1 MIKLFAFMR
10 RQAMTG
16 DSSAGAWRDV
26 LYLLQNPR
34 GRAKPVKHLT
44 GHSFRVQSLARI
56 RSLMKRIL
64 VLFAFTALTAA
75 PVALAQ
81 QGGNPWAN
89 QFSPGQAREAVREG
103 KTVPLSKVF
112 NQLKR
117 EYGGYQLGAE
127 LYSRDDGTTFYEI
140 DWMTEDGRKA
150 KFTVDAQSG
159 SVINRRGG

>member
-1 MIKLFAFMR
+1 MAAKTPGGPEGLQAERARAAAFTYYS
-10 RQAMTG
+10 APETYTG
-16 DSSAGAWRDV
+16 A
-26 LYLLQNPR
+26 
-34 GRAKPVKHLT
+34 
-44 GHSFRVQSLARI
+44 
-56 RSLMKRIL
+56 MKRIL
-64 VLFAFTALTAA
+64 AILALSALTAA
-75 PVALAQ
+75 PAALAQ

-103 KTVPLSKVF
+103 KTVPLNRIF
-112 NQLKR
+112 QQLKR

-150 KFTVDAQSG
+150 HFTVDAQSG

>member
-1 MIKLFAFMR
+1 ME
-10 RQAMTG
+10 
-16 DSSAGAWRDV
+16 
-26 LYLLQNPR
+26 
-34 GRAKPVKHLT
+34 KHLT
-44 GHSFRVQSLARI
+44 VHSLRVQSWRAI
-56 RSLMKRIL
+56 RGLMKRIL
-64 VLFAFTALTAA
+64 VTLALSALTAA
-75 PVALAQ
+75 PGALAQ

-103 KTVPLSKVF
+103 KTVPLSRIF
-112 NQLKR
+112 QQLKR

-150 KFTVDAQSG
+150 HFTVDAQSG

>member
-1 MIKLFAFMR
+1 ME
-10 RQAMTG
+10 
-16 DSSAGAWRDV
+16 
-26 LYLLQNPR
+26 
-34 GRAKPVKHLT
+34 KHLT
-44 GHSFRVQSLARI
+44 VHSLRVQSWRAI
-56 RSLMKRIL
+56 RGLMKRIL
-64 VLFAFTALTAA
+64 VTLALSALTVA
-75 PVALAQ
+75 PGALAQ

-103 KTVPLSKVF
+103 KTVPLSRIF
-112 NQLKR
+112 QQLKR

-150 KFTVDAQSG
+150 HFTVDAQSG

>member
-1 MIKLFAFMR
+1 
-10 RQAMTG
+10 MTG
-16 DSSAGAWRDV
+16 NWNALARRNV
-26 LYLLQNPR
+26 LCLLQDGLGN
-34 GRAKPVKHLT
+34 AKPVYPPT
-44 GHSFRVQSLARI
+44 GHSLRVQSLARI
-56 RSLMKRIL
+56 RSHMKRIL
-64 VLFAFTALTAA
+64 VLLAFTALTAA
-75 PVALAQ
+75 PAALAQ

-112 NQLKR
+112 QQLKR

-150 KFTVDAQSG
+150 QFTVDAQSG

>member
-1 MIKLFAFMR
+1 
-10 RQAMTG
+10 MTG
-16 DSSAGAWRDV
+16 HHCALAAPDA
-26 LYLLQNPR
+26 LYLLQDR
-34 GRAKPVKHLT
+34 GDRGKAIGHLT
-44 GHSFRVQSLARI
+44 GHSLRVQSLAVI
-56 RSLMKRIL
+56 RGLMKRTL
-64 VLFAFTALTAA
+64 VLLAFTALMSA
-75 PVALAQ
+75 PAALAQ

-127 LYSRDDGTTFYEI
+127 LYSRDDGSTFYEI

-150 KFTVDAQSG
+150 QFTVDAQSG

>member
-1 MIKLFAFMR
+1 M
-10 RQAMTG
+10 
-16 DSSAGAWRDV
+16 
-26 LYLLQNPR
+26 
-34 GRAKPVKHLT
+34 KHLT
-44 GHSFRVQSLARI
+44 GHSLRVQSLGRI
-56 RSLMKRIL
+56 RGFMKRIL
-64 VLFAFTALTAA
+64 ALLAVTVLISA

-89 QFSPGQAREAVREG
+89 QYSPGQAREAVREG
-103 KTVPLSKVF
+103 KTVPLSRVF
-112 NQLKR
+112 QQLKR

-127 LYSRDDGTTFYEI
+127 LYSRDDGSTFYEI